1 MARSRPRRRDLWV
14 GFRPNG
20 IGLIKPNHYLE
31 MLRTVWENRRALPHA
46 SRILRK
52 GVCDGCALG
61 VAGLHDW
68 TIDGVHLCTTR
79 LALLRTNTM
88 GAADH
93 GLLAD
98 VASLRTRS
106 GRELRELGR
115 LAYPMVRR
123 HGEAGFRRVSWDEA
137 LSVAAEAIRRT
148 DPRRIAFFLTSR
160 GITNEVYYVAQKV
173 ARFLGTNNID
183 NAARICHAPS
193 TGALKHAVGAIATTI
208 SYTDLFASD
217 LIVLWGSNVANAQ
230 PVMMKY
236 LYMARTKGTKVVV
249 VNPQREL
256 GLERYWVPSNAESAV
271 FGTKMTDLF
280 VQVHTGGD
288 EAFATAVLKLLIDE
302 GGIDETFVRE
312 HTTGFDAVREECSR
326 HSLAELAARSG
337 VTEDDIR
344 RFVEMYRAAESAV
357 FIWSMGITQHAC
369 GSDNVRSILNVA
381 LARGNVG
388 REGAGLMP
396 IRGHSGVQGGAEMGA
411 YATSFPGNVPIGAE
425 SAAALADHY
434 GFPVPDWTGLTA
446 EEMVE
451 AAGRGDLDVLF
462 ASGGNF
468 LDVLPDPDLV
478 EQRLGRVPTRI
489 HQDIVISSQMLVDPP
504 PGGAVVLLPAATRY
518 EQEGGGTQTTT
529 ERRVA
534 YSPEIRGGRPGEV
547 RAEWRIYQ
555 DLARHVDPDR
565 AAAVSFADG
574 QAIRNEIAKVVPW
587 YDGIQHLADTG
598 DQFQWGGPR
607 LCEGWIFPTP
617 DGKAHFTAI
626 APRDP
631 RPPAGH
637 FVLSSRRGKQFNSM
651 VMRDHDPLTGAH
663 RDALFISHQDAAALG
678 LDEGAP
684 VRVTSETGQVAARI
698 HLAPM
703 RPGNLQMFFPECNPL
718 IRAGVRDPDSRVP
731 DYNAVV
737 RITSALAR

>member
-1 MARSRPRRRDLWV
+1 MARRRPRRRDLWV
-14 GFRPNG
+14 GLRPNG
-20 IGLIKPNHYLE
+20 IGLTKPNHYLE

-46 SRILRK
+46 ARILRK

-79 LALLRTNTM
+79 LALLQTNTM

-98 VASLRTRS
+98 VAALRERS

-115 LAYPMVRR
+115 LAYPMVRH
-123 HGEAGFRRVSWDEA
+123 HGDAGFTRVSWDDA
-137 LSVAAEAIRRT
+137 LALAGGAIRDS
-148 DPRRIAFFLTSR
+148 DPHRIAFFLTSR

-193 TGALKHAVGAIATTI
+193 TGVLKHAVGAIATTI

-236 LYMARTKGTKVVV
+236 LYMARKTGTKVVV
-249 VNPQREL
+249 VNPQKEL
-256 GLERYWVPSNAESAV
+256 GLERYWVPSNAESAM

-302 GGIDETFVRE
+302 GGVDEAFVRD
-312 HTTGFDAVREECSR
+312 HTVGFDAVRDECAR
-326 HSLAELAARSG
+326 HSLDELAARSG
-337 VTEDDIR
+337 VTEDAIR
-344 RFVEMYRAAESAV
+344 RFVTMYREADSAV
-357 FIWSMGITQHAC
+357 FVWSMGITQHAC

-411 YATSFPGNVPIGAE
+411 YATSLPGNTPIGPE
-425 SAAALADHY
+425 SATALAAHY

-446 EEMVE
+446 EEMIE
-451 AAGRGDLDVLF
+451 AAGRGDLDVVF

-478 EQRLGRVPTRI
+478 QHRLGRVPLRV

-534 YSPEIRGGRPGEV
+534 FSPQIRGGRPGEV
-547 RAEWRIYQ
+547 RSEWRIYQ
-555 DLARHVDPDR
+555 DLARHIDPDR
-565 AAAVSFADG
+565 ADAVTFADG
-574 QAIRNEIAKVVPW
+574 QAIREEIARVVPF
-587 YDGIQHLADTG
+587 YDGIQHLAATG
-598 DQFQWGGPR
+598 DQFQWGGSR
-607 LCEGWIFPTP
+607 LCEGWVFPTA
-617 DGKAHFTAI
+617 DGKAHFTTVV
-626 APRDP
+626 PRDP

-637 FVLSSRRGKQFNSM
+637 YTLSSRRGKQFNSM

-663 RDALFISHQDAAALG
+663 RDALFISADDAATLG
-678 LDEGAP
+678 LAQGAR
-684 VRVTSETGQVAARI
+684 VTVTSETGQVPARI
-698 HLAPM
+698 HIAPM
-703 RPGNLQMFFPECNPL
+703 RPGNLQMYFPECNQL

-731 DYNAVV
+731 DYNALVQV
-737 RITSALAR
+737 IPITG

>member
-1 MARSRPRRRDLWV
+1 MALPFGLDQQKPRHFSSMAR
-14 GFRPNG
+14 
-20 IGLIKPNHYLE
+20 IA
-31 MLRTVWENRRALPHA
+31 WENRDQLPFA
-46 SRILRK
+46 WRILK
-52 GVCDGCALG
+52 DGVCDGCALG
-61 VAGLHDW
+61 TTGIKDW
-68 TIDGVHLCTTR
+68 TLPGVHLCMVR
-79 LALLRTNTM
+79 LELLRLNT
-88 GAADH
+88 APALEPH
-93 GLLAD
+93 VLSD
-98 VASLRTRS
+98 VASLRSRTS
-106 GRELRELGR
+106 RELRELGR
-115 LAYPMVRR
+115 LPVPLLRR
-123 HGEAGFRRVSWDEA
+123 RGEPGFLPATWDEA
-137 LSVAAEAIRRT
+137 LE
-148 DPRRIAFFLTSR
+148 RIAEGLRTVDPKRAAFYLTSR

-193 TGALKHAVGAIATTI
+193 TGVLKHAVGAIATTI

-236 LYMARTKGTKVVV
+236 LYMARKTGTKVVV
-249 VNPQREL
+249 VNPQKEL
-256 GLERYWVPSNAESAV
+256 GLERYWVPSNAESAM

-302 GGIDETFVRE
+302 GGVDEAFVRD
-312 HTTGFDAVREECSR
+312 HTVGFDAVRDECAR
-326 HSLAELAARSG
+326 HSLDELAARSG
-337 VTEDDIR
+337 VTEDAIR
-344 RFVEMYRAAESAV
+344 RFVTMYREADSAV
-357 FIWSMGITQHAC
+357 FVWSMGITQHAC

-411 YATSFPGNVPIGAE
+411 YATSLPGNTPIGPE
-425 SAAALADHY
+425 SATALAAHY

-446 EEMVE
+446 EEMIE
-451 AAGRGDLDVLF
+451 AAGRGDLDVVF

-478 EQRLGRVPTRI
+478 QHRLGRVPLRV

-534 YSPEIRGGRPGEV
+534 FSPQIRGGRPGEV
-547 RAEWRIYQ
+547 RSEWRIYQ
-555 DLARHVDPDR
+555 DLARHIDPDR
-565 AAAVSFADG
+565 ADAVTFADG
-574 QAIRNEIAKVVPW
+574 QAIRDEIARVVPF
-587 YDGIQHLADTG
+587 YDGIQHLAATG
-598 DQFQWGGPR
+598 DQFQWGGSR
-607 LCEGWIFPTP
+607 LCEGWVFPTA
-617 DGKAHFTAI
+617 DGKAHFTTVV
-626 APRDP
+626 PRDP

-637 FVLSSRRGKQFNSM
+637 YTLSSRRGKQFNSM

-663 RDALFISHQDAAALG
+663 RDALFISADDAATLG
-678 LDEGAP
+678 LAQGAR
-684 VRVTSETGQVAARI
+684 VTVTSETGQVPARI
-698 HLAPM
+698 HIAPM
-703 RPGNLQMFFPECNPL
+703 RPGNLQMYFPECNPL

-731 DYNAVV
+731 DYNALVQV
-737 RITSALAR
+737 IPITG